1 LKQIK
6 IEMKINCIIVD
17 DEQLARQLIKRYVDK
32 LPHLEVVAICK
43 NSMEAMNELRTKKV
57 DLMFLDIQMPDL
69 TGVEF
74 LKSINQKPAVIFT
87 TAYKEY
93 ALEGYELDIVDY
105 LLKPISFERFTK
117 GVNKAIDLIQSKNTN
132 NEANT
137 LINSPEKD
145 YINIKADH
153 KIYKVKFSDLKYIE
167 GLGEYVTYHTST
179 KKIVSLASLKQLETT
194 LPSNIFLR
202 VHKSYIINLNFVS
215 SLYGNRLELAEEK
228 IPIGRSFREKVK
240 SVFDD

>member
-1 LKQIK
+1 
-6 IEMKINCIIVD
+6 MKINCIIVD

-43 NSMEAMNELRTKKV
+43 NSMEAMHELRSKKV

-117 GVNKAIDLIQSKNTN
+117 GVNKAIDFIQSRNTQKSFKPDVK
-132 NEANT
+132 
-137 LINSPEKD
+137 IPEKD
-145 YINIKADH
+145 HINIKADH
-153 KIYKVKFSDLKYIE
+153 KIYKVKYTELKYIE
-167 GLGEYVTYHTST
+167 GLGEYVTFHTSD
-179 KKIVSLASLKQLETT
+179 KKIVSLASLKQLENI
-194 LPSNIFLR
+194 LPSQQFIR
-202 VHKSYIINLNFVS
+202 VHKSFIINLSYVF
-215 SLYGNRLELAEEK
+215 SLYGNRLELGDK
-228 IPIGRSFREKVK
+228 MIPVGRSYRDKVRE
-240 SVFDD
+240 VFGE

>member
-1 LKQIK
+1 
-6 IEMKINCIIVD
+6 MKINCIIVD

-43 NSMEAMNELRTKKV
+43 NSMEAMHELRSKKV

-117 GVNKAIDLIQSKNTN
+117 GVNKAIDFIQSRNTQKSFKPDVK
-132 NEANT
+132 
-137 LINSPEKD
+137 IPEKD
-145 YINIKADH
+145 HINIKADH
-153 KIYKVKFSDLKYIE
+153 KIYKVKYTELKYIE
-167 GLGEYVTYHTST
+167 GLGEYVTFHTSD
-179 KKIVSLASLKQLETT
+179 KKIVSLASLKQLENI
-194 LPSNIFLR
+194 LPSQQFIR
-202 VHKSYIINLNFVS
+202 VHKSFIINLSYVF
-215 SLYGNRLELAEEK
+215 SLYGNRLELGEK
-228 IPIGRSFREKVK
+228 MIPVGRSYRDRVRE
-240 SVFDD
+240 VFGE